1 MNHYTYLLEYVNGML
16 YHGVRSCNCNISED
30 EYYGSSKHT
39 PNEIPKKTIL
49 TKHITRTDAVEEE
62 ARYHKK
68 LDVKCNNLYYNKSN
82 QKCVGFD
89 TAGVPLTQEAKDKIN
104 SNTPRLRGQYHPM
117 FGKVS
122 NKKGKTLV
130 EMYGTKKS
138 DDIKKKMVANRTY
151 LSGTNHV
158 MFGKTHSQETRN
170 KIRDSRLGQ
179 SSWNKGIPMSIIT
192 RDKLSKSR
200 MGKHI
205 SKNDYKVI
213 TNIGDIHMVIGIGIR
228 EWFRLN
234 LQCKYPKVCM
244 TRSIKEDSYVMR
256 GKWKGWKIEII

>member
-1 MNHYTYLLEYVNGML
+1 
-16 YHGVRSCNCNISED
+16 
-30 EYYGSSKHT
+30 
-39 PNEIPKKTIL
+39 
-49 TKHITRTDAVEEE
+49 
-62 ARYHKK
+62 
-68 LDVKCNNLYYNKSN
+68 
-82 QKCVGFD
+82 
-89 TAGVPLTQEAKDKIN
+89 
-104 SNTPRLRGQYHPM
+104 M

-192 RDKLSKSR
+192 RDKMSKSR

-234 LQCKYPKVCM
+234 LSCEYPKTCM
-244 TRSIKEDSYVMR
+244 ARSIKEDSYVIQ